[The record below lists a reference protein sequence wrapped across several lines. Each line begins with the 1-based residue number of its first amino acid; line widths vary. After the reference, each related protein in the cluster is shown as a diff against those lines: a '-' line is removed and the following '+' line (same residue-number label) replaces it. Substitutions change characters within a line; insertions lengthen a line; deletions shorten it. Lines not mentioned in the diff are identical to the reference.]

1 MKSKNT
7 MDILAQA
14 GRNFTIISPA
24 FVYTGLCHFPT
35 NRLIQ
40 ADF

>member
-1 MKSKNT
+1 

-14 GRNFTIISPA
+14 GRNFTISSPA
-24 FVYTGLCHFPT
+24 FVYTGLFHFPT
-35 NRLIQ
+35 NRLILLIQ